1 MKLRQLWTLYPR
13 RAQYAPRG
21 SSGSALATL
30 CTAIC
35 TSHSPYLF
43 ASPEE
48 WEEARRGRAARGGID
63 SSVPVDSAAENRAKH
78 ARCMQALSVLRAEL
92 AAAAPDVIILFG
104 DDQSEQFD
112 FSNYPAFAVFA
123 GESFAG
129 FKISGK
135 FGLPVPQVVR
145 ASRPKT
151 PEHWVTTPGHPGV
164 ARALVT
170 QLVQAGFDLSF
181 SLELPRPDE
190 GIGHAFMRPAFYL
203 VPDYDIPTV
212 PFFVNCY
219 FGPQPTARRCV
230 QLGRAVRRCIE
241 GLPSD
246 LRVAVIGS
254 GGLWH
259 TPMNPSSILDSDFDS
274 TILDNLER
282 GDAEAMATCFD
293 SRRPWVDPTD
303 PGSLQR
309 ASGGSQMVLGLGGG
323 TGETRNWIITAAVVE
338 GRAGTVVDYVPVYA
352 SPVGLAFAYWKL

>member
-1 MKLRQLWTLYPR
+1 M
-13 RAQYAPRG
+13 
-21 SSGSALATL
+21 ATL

-48 WEEARRGRAARGGID
+48 WEEARRGRLSRGGIHSD
-63 SSVPVDSAAENRAKH
+63 VPVDSPADNRAKH
-78 ARCMQALSVLRAEL
+78 ARCMQALTVLREQL
-92 AAAAPDVIILFG
+92 IAAKPDVIILFG

-112 FSNYPAFAVFA
+112 FRNYPAFAVFA

-135 FGLPVPQVVR
+135 FGLPIPQTPR

-151 PEHWVTTPGHPGV
+151 SEHWATTPGHPGV

-170 QLVQAGFDLSF
+170 QLMQDGFDLSF
-181 SLELPRPDE
+181 SLELPRPGD
-190 GIGHAFMRPAFYL
+190 GIGHAFMRPGFHLTPA
-203 VPDYDIPTV
+203 YDIPTV

-230 QLGRAVRRCIE
+230 QLGRAVRSCIE
-241 GLPSD
+241 RLPGN

-259 TPMNPSSILDSDFDS
+259 TPMNPHSILDSDFDTS
-274 TILDNLER
+274 ILESLKR
-282 GDAEAMATCFD
+282 GDPDAMAAYFD
-293 SRRPWVDPTD
+293 SRRPLVDPAD
-303 PGSLQR
+303 PGSLER

-338 GRAGTVVDYVPVYA
+338 GLAGTVVDYVPVYA
-352 SPVGLAFAYWKL
+352 SPVGLAFAYWQL